1 MLEGVLHLL
10 LGGGDVDVHQLL
22 IHLVHPIDEGW
33 VQCVQKRGH
42 HGHILASPGEGRAL
56 PTPPPLPSRLRL
68 TIIAHSASSVDMRW
82 CSLASWAS
90 MATCSPAS

>member
-56 PTPPPLPSRLRL
+56 PTPPPPPL
-68 TIIAHSASSVDMRW
+68 TVEVDYY
-82 CSLASWAS
+82 
-90 MATCSPAS
+90 SPLCLKRGHEVV